1 MNKNT
6 FVLKNEETN
15 KTLAFLLSLEMYHKE
30 DNCVIM
36 CSEEEKNYI
45 LAFPK
50 KINLNLDFYI
60 IKHTENIYGT
70 FSRFFVDFI
79 NILEYS
85 VDKYKSIYYLEN
97 NFICFNKFEISEELQ
112 NEDFVFLKRN
122 VDFEDKKKT
131 LKYNFSFVYL
141 KNKKFIELLKTKMS
155 DFFDTDINVAINEYL
170 EKLEIKFLEE
180 KEKEQKEEEE
190 EENKTINDKNLAI
203 KFSKLPFEIADTTK
217 CKCLNDNSFLF
228 FGDFFAYGNEKS
240 LKNIDASF
248 NYVVDLSNN
257 VVDLSNNVVDL
268 SNNVVDLSNNVN
280 KICFF
285 NCVLTKVI
293 VSNPYLKNHVTTITN
308 LLSKRDLYNS
318 FIINLYYSNKV
329 YFDFPTIK
337 GVGIWDRTKDTSF
350 YQLLNY
356 CVKKYSDYFGK
367 KEMFVDYF
375 SLYSTFML
383 MDKSSYI
390 FLNNSICN
398 YKKIYLCNY
407 DKSLL
412 SKLDEIPR
420 ETKFLFYVTYYPKQ
434 LEEILEQRDIVRNL
448 TEKTE
453 DVVEVDCFQNTFS
466 LKHLHKEANG
476 SEEKLE
482 FSDFIHALLKS
493 KYALIKKFDVKMVA
507 TCLALGVVPI
517 FDQDNLYELDEG
529 VHYIK
534 HVNDIDDTKYA
545 VLKEN
550 GVNYYESSVRP
561 EKAIE
566 RLLEDIFVR

>member
-60 IKHTENIYGT
+60 IKHTENTYGN
-70 FSRFFVDFI
+70 FSRFFINFI

-85 VDKYKSIYYLEN
+85 IDKYESIYYLEN
-97 NFICFNKFEISEELQ
+97 NFICFNKFEISEELL

-122 VDFEDKKKT
+122 VDFEDTKKT

-155 DFFDTDINVAINEYL
+155 DFFDSDINVAINEYL

-180 KEKEQKEEEE
+180 KEEKEEKEEEQKEEEQKEEEE
-190 EENKTINDKNLAI
+190 KEEEIKKINDKNLAI
-203 KFSKLPFEIADTTK
+203 KFSKLPSEIAETTN

-228 FGDFFAYGNEKS
+228 FGDFFAFDNQKS
-240 LKNIDASF
+240 LENIDASF
-248 NYVVDLSNN
+248 NY
-257 VVDLSNNVVDL
+257 
-268 SNNVVDLSNNVN
+268 VVDLSNNVN

-337 GVGIWDRTKDTSF
+337 GVGIWDRTKEDTSF
-350 YQLLNY
+350 YELLDY
-356 CVKKYSDYFGK
+356 CIEKYSDYFGK

-390 FLNNSICN
+390 FLNNSICK
-398 YKKIYLCNY
+398 YKKVYLCNY

-466 LKHLHKEANG
+466 LKHLNKEANG

-482 FSDFIHALLKS
+482 YGDFIHALLKS
-493 KYALIKKFDVKMVA
+493 KYAVIKKFDVKMVA

-534 HVNDIDDTKYA
+534 HVNDIDETKYA
-545 VLKEN
+545 ELKEN
-550 GVNYYESSVRP
+550 GVTYYESSVRP

-566 RLLEDIFVR
+566 RLLEDVFVR